1 MRFIKNNSYNII
13 RLILNQF
20 GMMIFGL
27 VLSLATAGIDSSV
40 SDKLLLFVSIF
51 STGFYMV
58 LIYAMM
64 WEQGARDIIRVESGR
79 MALDKYYGMK
89 VALCANIPNLILA
102 LLAFIGSLFG
112 DVFGSSQAASNL
124 SFIAYIS
131 SNFVQA
137 TYIGIIK
144 ALRSAFGISVT
155 SRLFFRSLVYFFTV
169 IPAILTSTFAYILG
183 CKNFR
188 IFPNKK

>member
-79 MALDKYYGMK
+79 MTLDKYYGTK

-102 LLAFIGSLFG
+102 FLIFIGFLFG
-112 DVFGSSQAASNL
+112 HLFGESQAASNL
-124 SFIAYIS
+124 YGAAYAISSFI
-131 SNFVQA
+131 QA
-137 TYIGIIK
+137 TYLGIIK
-144 ALRSAFGISVT
+144 AVFSPFDISVT
-155 SRLFFRSLVYFFTV
+155 STLLFRSLVYFFTV